1 MAVIK
6 DLESLIGRQI
16 DEVDILNI
24 LEGHLNHLFVQVPA
38 DTRKTNELFD
48 RNIQHRLNR
57 INERIQLVN
66 LLRNH
71 IENERLTY
79 SGPMTLEEFTALV
92 LEDIPKFE
100 RLTGLQLTENDLRI
114 ITMNRFAS
122 LERSLTRPLTES
134 EYRYLLQTDSPFDY
148 IEQELLKRSLTTEE
162 RIEHE
167 ELTLLP
173 YQELVHDKT
182 SITYGKVAE
191 SLEKQNIKLTHA
203 QLEQVKALLMNLI
216 IVLISLVHIDSSSP
230 SRTR

>member
-100 RLTGLQLTENDLRI
+100 QLTGLQLTENDLRI